1 MGMVLSAVGA
11 CLLFILKVVGILL
24 LILLVL
30 AALLLLCPF
39 CADVCWQN
47 DTLTVK
53 AGALGIT
60 FPVFQYPKPEPPA
73 QPEEPKG
80 FTGRLKAKFRAWR
93 AERKRKKAEKKAAQ
107 PAKPKA
113 EKPPRQKAKI
123 TLDVICTMLR
133 AWVRCCGQ
141 CLARSALQGFR
152 SALVCAGTTPP
163 QLPAITASCKR
174 GCTRPLACWTISSF
188 WNLTSC
194 AFCRT
199 SAAPSLLC
207 RTRCPSGSAH
217 RRCSSSL
224 PLCGYCTSSGVKKYW
239 TFLFEDDT
247 LNLSQNAFRRPAAC
261 TDE

>member
-93 AERKRKKAEKKAAQ
+93 AERKRKKAEKKGCAAR
-107 PAKPKA
+107 KA
-113 EKPPRQKAKI
+113 Q
-123 TLDVICTMLR
+123 
-133 AWVRCCGQ
+133 
-141 CLARSALQGFR
+141 S
-152 SALVCAGTTPP
+152 
-163 QLPAITASCKR
+163 
-174 GCTRPLACWTISSF
+174 
-188 WNLTSC
+188 
-194 AFCRT
+194 
-199 SAAPSLLC
+199 
-207 RTRCPSGSAH
+207 
-217 RRCSSSL
+217 
-224 PLCGYCTSSGVKKYW
+224 
-239 TFLFEDDT
+239 
-247 LNLSQNAFRRPAAC
+247 
-261 TDE
+261 

>member
-1 MGMVLSAVGA
+1 M
-11 CLLFILKVVGILL
+11 
-24 LILLVL
+24 L

-123 TLDVICTMLR
+123 TLEILCTMLK
-133 AWVRCCGQ
+133 G
-141 CLARSALQGFR
+141 
-152 SALVCAGTTPP
+152 AGTLTKAVFGALRITKI
-163 QLPAITASCKR
+163 QVRLGVRGEDPA
-174 GCTRPLACWTISSF
+174 
-188 WNLTSC
+188 
-194 AFCRT
+194 
-199 SAAPSLLC
+199 AA
-207 RTRCPSGSAH
+207 A
-217 RRCSSSL
+217 RRCGKLQAWLYPVLGVLDRFLWLQFDELRIL
-224 PLCGYCTSSGVKKYW
+224 PDFGSGQPTVEDRVSCRVSAQALFIVLAAVRVLYEFWRKKVLDI
-239 TFLFEDDT
+239 FL
-247 LNLSQNAFRRPAAC
+247 
-261 TDE
+261 

>member
-24 LILLVL
+24 LIILVL

-93 AERKRKKAEKKAAQ
+93 SASAKRLKKKPHNPQSLKPKSR
-107 PAKPKA
+107 PAK
-113 EKPPRQKAKI
+113 RQ
-123 TLDVICTMLR
+123 
-133 AWVRCCGQ
+133 
-141 CLARSALQGFR
+141 RSR
-152 SALVCAGTTPP
+152 
-163 QLPAITASCKR
+163 
-174 GCTRPLACWTISSF
+174 WM
-188 WNLTSC
+188 
-194 AFCRT
+194 
-199 SAAPSLLC
+199 
-207 RTRCPSGSAH
+207 
-217 RRCSSSL
+217 
-224 PLCGYCTSSGVKKYW
+224 
-239 TFLFEDDT
+239 
-247 LNLSQNAFRRPAAC
+247 
-261 TDE
+261 

>member
-123 TLDVICTMLR
+123 TLEILCTMLKGAGTLTKAVFGALR
-133 AWVRCCGQ
+133 ITKIQVRLGVRGEDPAAA
-141 CLARSALQGFR
+141 ARSYGKLQAWLYPVLGVLDRFLWLQFDELRILPDFGSGQPTVEDRVSCRVSAQALFI
-152 SALVCAGTTPP
+152 V
-163 QLPAITASCKR
+163 
-174 GCTRPLACWTISSF
+174 LAAVRVLYEF
-188 WNLTSC
+188 W
-194 AFCRT
+194 R
-199 SAAPSLLC
+199 
-207 RTRCPSGSAH
+207 
-217 RRCSSSL
+217 
-224 PLCGYCTSSGVKKYW
+224 KKVLDI
-239 TFLFEDDT
+239 FI
-247 LNLSQNAFRRPAAC
+247 
-261 TDE
+261 

>member
-39 CADVCWQN
+39 CADVCWEN

-80 FTGRLKAKFRAWR
+80 FTGRLKTKFRAWR

-107 PAKPKA
+107 PAKPKT
-113 EKPPRQKAKI
+113 ERPPRQKAKI

-133 AWVRCCGQ
+133 GVGTLLRAVFGALRFTKISVCLGVRGDD
-141 CLARSALQGFR
+141 
-152 SALVCAGTTPP
+152 PP
-163 QLPAITASCKR
+163 QLPAATASCKR

-207 RTRCPSGSAH
+207 RTRCPSVSAH

-224 PLCGYCTSSGVKKYW
+224 PPCECCTSSGAKKYW
-239 TFLFEDDT
+239 TSLYKVWYTKSISECF
-247 LNLSQNAFRRPAAC
+247 PAAC
-261 TDE
+261 CLHG

>member
-11 CLLFILKVVGILL
+11 CLLCILKVVGSLL

-60 FPVFQYPKPEPPA
+60 FPVFQYPKPEAPT

-133 AWVRCCGQ
+133 GVGTLLRAVFGALRFTKISVCLGVRGDDSAEGASKAGKLLAWR
-141 CLARSALQGFR
+141 
-152 SALVCAGTTPP
+152 
-163 QLPAITASCKR
+163 
-174 GCTRPLACWTISSF
+174 
-188 WNLTSC
+188 
-194 AFCRT
+194 
-199 SAAPSLLC
+199 
-207 RTRCPSGSAH
+207 
-217 RRCSSSL
+217 
-224 PLCGYCTSSGVKKYW
+224 
-239 TFLFEDDT
+239 
-247 LNLSQNAFRRPAAC
+247 
-261 TDE
+261 

>member
-11 CLLFILKVVGILL
+11 CLLFVLKVAGILL

-39 CADVCWQN
+39 CADVYWQN

-93 AERKRKKAEKKAAQ
+93 AERKRKKAKKKAAQ

-133 AWVRCCGQ
+133 GVGTLLRAVFGARS
-141 CLARSALQGFR
+141 RSAL
-152 SALVCAGTTPP
+152 ACAGTTPP
-163 QLPAITASCKR
+163 QLPAITASCRR

-207 RTRCPSGSAH
+207 RTRYPSVSAH

-224 PLCGYCTSSGVKKYW
+224 PLCGCCTSSGVKKYW

-247 LNLSQNAFRRPAAC
+247 LNLSQNAFRRPVAC

>member
-1 MGMVLSAVGA
+1 MGAFLAALGAV
-11 CLLFILKVVGILL
+11 LLFILRVIGILL
-24 LILLVL
+24 LGVLILLV
-30 AALLLLCPF
+30 LLLLCPF

-60 FPVFQYPKPEPPA
+60 FPVFQYPKPGPPA

-133 AWVRCCGQ
+133 GVGTLLRAVFGVLRFTKISVCLGVRGDDPAEAARAYGRLNAW
-141 CLARSALQGFR
+141 LY
-152 SALVCAGTTPP
+152 
-163 QLPAITASCKR
+163 
-174 GCTRPLACWTISSF
+174 
-188 WNLTSC
+188 
-194 AFCRT
+194 
-199 SAAPSLLC
+199 PSLGVIDRFVYLDFDELRILPDFGSGQPTVEDRVSC
-207 RTRCPSGSAH
+207 RVSAQALFIVLAAV
-217 RRCSSSL
+217 RVLYEFWC
-224 PLCGYCTSSGVKKYW
+224 KKVLDI
-239 TFLFEDDT
+239 FI
-247 LNLSQNAFRRPAAC
+247 
-261 TDE
+261 

>member
-123 TLDVICTMLR
+123 TLEILCTMLKGAGTLTKAVFGALR
-133 AWVRCCGQ
+133 ITKIQVRLGVRGEDPAAA
-141 CLARSALQGFR
+141 ARSYGKLQAWLYPVLGVLDRFLWLQFDELRILPDFGSGQPTVEDRVSCRVSAQALFI
-152 SALVCAGTTPP
+152 V
-163 QLPAITASCKR
+163 
-174 GCTRPLACWTISSF
+174 LAAVRVLYEF
-188 WNLTSC
+188 W
-194 AFCRT
+194 R
-199 SAAPSLLC
+199 
-207 RTRCPSGSAH
+207 
-217 RRCSSSL
+217 
-224 PLCGYCTSSGVKKYW
+224 KKVLDI
-239 TFLFEDDT
+239 FL
-247 LNLSQNAFRRPAAC
+247 
-261 TDE
+261 

>member
-93 AERKRKKAEKKAAQ
+93 AERSAMSLVRSTSFASPDRTLSRTTSAPIRSRRAL
-107 PAKPKA
+107 
-113 EKPPRQKAKI
+113 RQSEI
-123 TLDVICTMLR
+123 EIGR
-133 AWVRCCGQ
+133 
-141 CLARSALQGFR
+141 
-152 SALVCAGTTPP
+152 
-163 QLPAITASCKR
+163 ASCR
-174 GCTRPLACWTISSF
+174 ER
-188 WNLTSC
+188 
-194 AFCRT
+194 
-199 SAAPSLLC
+199 
-207 RTRCPSGSAH
+207 
-217 RRCSSSL
+217 
-224 PLCGYCTSSGVKKYW
+224 V
-239 TFLFEDDT
+239 
-247 LNLSQNAFRRPAAC
+247 
-261 TDE
+261 